1 MVLKHTLNGDK
12 IPICRVEDQEITLVS
27 PDLPV
32 RIRLP
37 VGEPT
42 WRSLP
47 EIRAAERQCMLLSI
61 ALLSRHESEMF
72 VTIESEKNTTNY
84 LQTNYEREQRALLA
98 VQPSVAA
105 RSSSDTG
112 KKHSDES
119 DKLSGNNLLKSRVAN
134 DARSVPATI
143 HLAEERRNSKA
154 RLSMHQS
161 SPRISRPS
169 PLSHP
174 ASDRLYKE
182 DEKRSMSS
190 GHHRLE
196 RLTSVPPPST
206 AIQPHRLSRRE
217 KPTSSSSTSSATSSS
232 HGARINMN

>member
-1 MVLKHTLNGDK
+1 MVLKNTVNGDK
-12 IPICRVEDQEITLVS
+12 IPICRVEDQEITLVN

-47 EIRAAERQCMLLSI
+47 EIRAAERQCLLLSL

-84 LQTNYEREQRALLA
+84 LQSNYEREQRALA
-98 VQPSVAA
+98 VPPSVTA

-112 KKHSDES
+112 KKHADET
-119 DKLSGNNLLKSRVAN
+119 DKISGHSLSRSRVSA
-134 DARSVPATI
+134 DARSMPAMV
-143 HLAEERRNSKA
+143 HLSEERRSTKQK
-154 RLSMHQS
+154 LSTHQS
-161 SPRISRPS
+161 SPKIARPS

-196 RLTSVPPPST
+196 RLPSVPPST

-217 KPTSSSSTSSATSSS
+217 KPTSSSSSANSSS
-232 HGARINMN
+232 HRTRINMN